1 LEANHEGVVGMV
13 PVIVIPVLNRYDLL
27 ERCLESIDYPV
38 GTLLIIDNGGK
49 AGLHDQPWL
58 VDRRHVQDYRVLSM
72 PSNLGVAT
80 SWNLSIKATPY
91 SKDGWLL
98 LNSDAWFEPGALQQ
112 FHGECSPD
120 TITLAGRPGWSCA
133 HVGRNVVAKVG
144 LFCENFH
151 PAYFEDNDFERRA
164 QAHGIPIVHSSAKVN
179 HDNSSTIASDPSL
192 AEANAKS
199 FQCSRNGR
207 WNVDANWDGTNEHRS
222 CWLFVG

>member
-1 LEANHEGVVGMV
+1 MV

-27 ERCLESIDYPV
+27 ERCLASIDYPV
-38 GTLLIIDNGGK
+38 DTLIIIDNGGQ
-49 AGLHDQPWL
+49 ASLWGCPWL
-58 VDRRHVQDYRVLSM
+58 VDHRQIDDYRIWSM

-98 LNSDAWFEPGALQQ
+98 LNSDAWFEPGALKH

-133 HVGRNVVAKVG
+133 HVGRNVVAKIG

-164 QAHGIPIVHSSAKVN
+164 QAHGVPIVHSTAKVN

-192 AEANAKS
+192 AEANGRS
-199 FQCSRNGR
+199 FQANQMLYEKRWANG
-207 WNVDANWDGTNEHRS
+207 VPTHEEWDLDRRVELGWDR
-222 CWLFVG
+222 

>member
-1 LEANHEGVVGMV
+1 MV

-27 ERCLESIDYPV
+27 ERCLASIDYPV
-38 GTLLIIDNGGK
+38 DTLIIIDNGGQ
-49 AGLHDQPWL
+49 ASLWGCPWL
-58 VDRRHVQDYRVLSM
+58 VDHRQIDDYRIWSM

-120 TITLAGRPGWSCA
+120 TITLAGHPGWACA
-133 HVGRNVVAKVG
+133 HVGRNVVGKIG

-179 HDNSSTIASDPSL
+179 HDNSSTIASDSSL
-192 AEANAKS
+192 AEANSRS
-199 FQCSRNGR
+199 FQANQMLYEKRWANG
-207 WNVDANWDGTNEHRS
+207 VPAHEEWDLDRRVELGWDR
-222 CWLFVG
+222 